1 MGCNN
6 REKSKQNSPKD
17 LIMAMEEW
25 ETMKSTSR
33 GKVDAEE
40 IATSPE
46 WRRDNWRLPEQA
58 FNTVAMSPREVTT
71 SGTQVPNSSEKPITT
86 SVKFDPSTP
95 WGFSAS
101 TWYGAKTSRAL
112 NKPLA
117 DGWSRQNRDCRKP
130 AALEDHPIFATYKR
144 GYMMRNVDLLTKQ
157 TIHQKPNLDTN
168 KLVVGLGGLG
178 PTECWRHSKR
188 KVPITQPVFF
198 LQNRGLMTVNLRL
211 PSVGSPGLTRVA
223 RGWCSDSSR
232 VTASSSW
239 GTKGLKIGPGFRCTC
254 MYPGHGHTR
263 ELQID
268 NPIRMNSYTR
278 TMTVDHDSKFST
290 LLKNLKS
297 AYDSDMR
304 WKSIAHFKFTRRV
317 VNAIR

>member
-1 MGCNN
+1 
-6 REKSKQNSPKD
+6 
-17 LIMAMEEW
+17 
-25 ETMKSTSR
+25 
-33 GKVDAEE
+33 
-40 IATSPE
+40 
-46 WRRDNWRLPEQA
+46 
-58 FNTVAMSPREVTT
+58 
-71 SGTQVPNSSEKPITT
+71 
-86 SVKFDPSTP
+86 
-95 WGFSAS
+95 
-101 TWYGAKTSRAL
+101 
-112 NKPLA
+112 
-117 DGWSRQNRDCRKP
+117 
-130 AALEDHPIFATYKR
+130 
-144 GYMMRNVDLLTKQ
+144 MMRNVDLLTKQ